1 MPSVATW
8 WCGQQSARNYVLEH
22 LDELIIRRA
31 YRVADEPPLRP
42 GLMSTAEKRELID
55 RIRARPQDYVGQET
69 VARSSTP
76 VWSPQGA
83 LPWSLA
89 LRGFLVRQADDF
101 LALPGGLARVASE
114 PSLLEQTMTTG
125 ERSQDVWILSEDAIE
140 EISLLNPPGHMLPL
154 RRSGAELPSRV
165 ADNLFWLGRSVE
177 RAEGTA
183 RLLRTVLAQITGE
196 NQFGPEVRS
205 LLRALAEQG
214 QIDPDHVVPA
224 LENSLPRIDEMLPRA
239 IFDTSRSRSL
249 RSTVQEAFRL
259 VSMVRDRLSI
269 DAWRIMHRIDEA
281 SQRGPSDVI
290 DVLEFLDRLIL
301 DLMAFGGLAAESMTR
316 TLGWRFLDLGR
327 RLERSWQGSML
338 LRSTLIT
345 ASEEEQP
352 LLEALLQIADSLMTY
367 RSRYL
372 ATVQRGPVLDLLV
385 TDETNPRS
393 IAFQLAMIVDHVNHL
408 PRPEQQALLNLEQ
421 KLALSLLNH
430 VRLSDIHDL
439 AETDPQGGYAT
450 LERLLKR
457 LCDQLPRLSDAVSAR
472 FLIHAGLIRQF
483 ASGPERAT

>member
-1 MPSVATW
+1 
-8 WCGQQSARNYVLEH
+8 
-22 LDELIIRRA
+22 
-31 YRVADEPPLRP
+31 
-42 GLMSTAEKRELID
+42 
-55 RIRARPQDYVGQET
+55 
-69 VARSSTP
+69 
-76 VWSPQGA
+76 
-83 LPWSLA
+83 
-89 LRGFLVRQADDF
+89 
-101 LALPGGLARVASE
+101 
-114 PSLLEQTMTTG
+114 
-125 ERSQDVWILSEDAIE
+125 
-140 EISLLNPPGHMLPL
+140 
-154 RRSGAELPSRV
+154 
-165 ADNLFWLGRSVE
+165 
-177 RAEGTA
+177 
-183 RLLRTVLAQITGE
+183 
-196 NQFGPEVRS
+196 
-205 LLRALAEQG
+205 
-214 QIDPDHVVPA
+214 
-224 LENSLPRIDEMLPRA
+224 MLPRA